1 MPALTDASAS
11 SDPDLQR
18 AARAYGRARRRLG
31 LASGLVGLALLVLA
45 ALAGQRIADAL
56 DVPGPLAVDALVFA
70 VVVGGVY
77 ELVLLPFGFA
87 RYRLAR
93 EFGISRQGVRGWLLD
108 RSKGWLIALVL
119 GAPALAL
126 VVWLARVE
134 PRWWWAIVAAGS
146 ILLELVLTAVAPVLL
161 LPLFLRS
168 RPLSPGTLRDD
179 LLALAAR
186 AGVAVGS
193 VRVLEAGAKTAA
205 ANAAVTGIGPTRRI
219 LLTDTLLGDE
229 GAASD
234 GSIAEMRAVLG
245 HELGH
250 HRAGDL
256 WRFAAVGAVS
266 TFVTFGVAA
275 WLVDRLPDS
284 LAHGGPSTLA
294 GIAALGLCLGLA
306 GAPSSVLLAAY
317 SRRRERAADAFG
329 FDVAGDP
336 EAFARALERLCRS
349 NLAELEPPRLLH
361 LLRGSHPTP
370 AERIARARRSPLE
383 ENVIPARMAVP

>member
-1 MPALTDASAS
+1 MPALTEASHPA
-11 SDPDLQR
+11 DQDLQR

-31 LASGLVGLALLVLA
+31 LASGAVRLVLLVLL
-45 ALAGQRIADAL
+45 ALAGRRLADAL
-56 DVPGPLAVDALVFA
+56 DVPGPLAVDALVFTG
-70 VVVGGVY
+70 VLGGVF

-93 EFGISRQGVRGWLLD
+93 AAGISRQGVGGWLLD
-108 RSKGWLIALVL
+108 RAKGWVIALVL
-119 GAPALAL
+119 GAPAVGI

-134 PRWWWAIVAAGS
+134 PRWWWAIAAAGS
-146 ILLELVLTAVAPVLL
+146 IALDLALTAVAPVLL

-179 LLALAAR
+179 LLGLAGR
-186 AGVAVGS
+186 AGVAIGS

-256 WRFAAVGAVS
+256 WRFAAVGAAS
-266 TFVTFGVAA
+266 TILTLGVGA

-284 LAHGGPSTLA
+284 LAHGGPRTLA
-294 GIAALGLCLGLA
+294 GLAALGLCLGVV
-306 GAPSSVLLAAY
+306 GAPSSVVLAAY

-329 FDVAGDP
+329 FRVAGDP
-336 EAFARALERLCRS
+336 EAFARALEGLCRS

-370 AERIARARRSPLE
+370 AERIARARRMSRE
-383 ENVIPARMAVP
+383 ENVASGRMAVP